1 MDDSIGAFVPHGK
14 FAIAGSGYGALVGRT
29 FAAKDIIDVAGY
41 VTGCGNPDWLRT
53 HEPALVTAPTIQ
65 RCLDAGAE
73 FYGKTVTEEL
83 ATGLT
88 GENTH
93 YGTPRNCNAPGR
105 VPGGSSSGS
114 AAAVAAG
121 LVDFALGSDTGGSV
135 RSPASFCGIYGIRP
149 SHGRIPMAG
158 VMPLAA
164 SLDVVGWFAR
174 DPDMLAAVGQVLL
187 EGPPR
192 DQTRGGFLVAADA
205 FEQLDRATADALLG
219 AVARVEELL
228 GSASPVQVA
237 GDDAPGQGLDSWA
250 LVARTLWGAES
261 WAEHRDW
268 IEAVQPKFGTGVA
281 ARFVARSQVSAADA
295 VQAGVLREA
304 ISSHLNVM
312 LDDGAIMALPSAPG
326 IAPLIGGSDS
336 DIDPFRAANE
346 PLGAIAGLGRL
357 PQIVL
362 PMAEVDGVPLGLG
375 LAARNGN
382 DEILLE
388 LAMSLRDAGMV
399 ANVEIPQ

>member
-1 MDDSIGAFVPHGK
+1 MDDRVGAFVPHGK
-14 FAIAGSGYGALVGRT
+14 FEIAGADDGILAGAT
-29 FAAKDIIDVAGY
+29 FAAKDIIDIAGH

-53 HEPALVTAPTIQ
+53 HEAASITAPTIQ
-65 RCLDAGAE
+65 RCLDEGAD
-73 FYGKTVTEEL
+73 FHGKTVTEEL

-93 YGTPRNCNAPGR
+93 YGTPLNRNAPGR
-105 VPGGSSSGS
+105 VSGGSSSGS

-174 DPDMLAAVGQVLL
+174 NPDLLERVGRVLL
-187 EGPPR
+187 DKNPGH
-192 DQTRGGFLVAADA
+192 QTCGRFLIASDA
-205 FEQLDRATADALLG
+205 FEKLDARTSEALMG
-219 AVARVEELL
+219 AVAKVEKLL
-228 GSASPVQVA
+228 GPATSVHISGEGAPSA
-237 GDDAPGQGLDSWA
+237 GLASWA
-250 LVARTLWGAES
+250 LIARALWGAES
-261 WAEHRDW
+261 WAEHREW
-268 IEAVQPKFGTGVA
+268 IETVQPKFGTGVA
-281 ARFVARSQVSAADA
+281 ARFAARAQVSVEEGA
-295 VQAGVLREA
+295 QAGEVREA
-304 ISSHLNVM
+304 ISDHLNEL
-312 LDDGAIMALPSAPG
+312 LDDGAILALPSGPG
-326 IAPLIGGSDS
+326 IAPLIGGCDS

-362 PMAEVDGVPLGLG
+362 PMAQVNDCPLGLG

-382 DEILLE
+382 DEMLLG
-388 LAMSLRDAGMV
+388 LARSLRDAGLV
-399 ANVEIPQ
+399 ADVEIPR